1 METLK
6 KLRESKGLSQQKLA
20 SLIGVSRSTVA
31 MWESGKS
38 QPSLEM
44 LVELAQLFEVSVD
57 YLLDVQSE
65 STTAIPAT
73 QQSEI
78 DKIFQGLTEDNQQKL
93 LELAR
98 LYSASQKEK

>member
-65 STTAIPAT
+65 GTTAIPAT

>member
-6 KLRESKGLSQQKLA
+6 KLRESKGLSQLKLA
-20 SLIGVSRSTVA
+20 SLIGVSRSTIA

-44 LVELAQLFEVSVD
+44 LAELARLFEVSVD
-57 YLLDVQSE
+57 YLLDIKSE
-65 STTAIPAT
+65 DSNTVSIT

-78 DKIFQGLTEDNQQKL
+78 DKIFQGLTEDNQQKI